1 MEAPRPGP
9 RTRTPPHGTPNRST
23 GPHTATALN
32 APAHTIHPHAPPH
45 SPSRT
50 KPRAGRPTPHAFGL
64 NVFVK
69 VRQVSL
75 RSSPLHFAALAVYI
89 SAYPCREST
98 TNPRSIDRFFVPLS
112 T

>member
-9 RTRTPPHGTPNRST
+9 RTRTPPYGTPNRST

-32 APAHTIHPHAPPH
+32 TPAHTIHPHAPTHTVTDEAASGGP
-45 SPSRT
+45 
-50 KPRAGRPTPHAFGL
+50 APHAFGL